1 MNIFNFVVWGIFFFI
16 LIIKILRSIR
26 IVPTKS
32 AYVVERLGRYSKTL
46 GPGFHVLV
54 PFLEKVAY
62 IQDLKEETITV
73 PPQTCF
79 TTDNVQV
86 EVDGV
91 IYISVM
97 DPVKASYGITNYR
110 FASIQLAQTT
120 MRSVIGTLELDK
132 TFEER
137 DIINSKIVGVLNEV
151 GMNWGINVHR
161 YEVKNIVPPET
172 VRNAM
177 EQQMRAERERRAVL
191 AQSEGDKQSRIN
203 NSEGFK
209 MEAVNKSEGE
219 MQKRINEAEGKAR
232 EIESIANA
240 TAEAIEKLASAI
252 IEEGGEKAVQLRLSE
267 QFLTQL
273 RGLAK
278 AGTSILLPTDL
289 TRLDSL
295 LASLGILPTTQT
307 KTKPVDQTPSRT
319 GA

>member
-1 MNIFNFVVWGIFFFI
+1 MEYFNFAVWGIFFLI
-16 LIIKILRSIR
+16 LLVKILRSIR

-32 AYVVERLGRYSKTL
+32 AYIVERLGRYTKTL

-54 PFLEKVAY
+54 PFMERVAY
-62 IQDLKEETITV
+62 IQDLREETINV

-91 IYISVM
+91 IYISAV
-97 DPVKASYGITNYR
+97 DPVKASYGITDYR
-110 FASIQLAQTT
+110 FAAIQLAQTT

-137 DIINSKIVGVLNEV
+137 DIINSKIVGVLNDV
-151 GMNWGINVHR
+151 GMSWGINVHR
-161 YEVKNIVPPET
+161 YEVKNIVPPDS

-177 EQQMRAERERRAVL
+177 EQQMRAERDRRAIL
-191 AQSEGDKQSRIN
+191 AQSEGDRQSRIN

-209 MEAVNKSEGE
+209 TEAVNKSEGE

-232 EIESIANA
+232 EIESIAIA
-240 TAEAIEKLASAI
+240 TAEAIEKLAAAI

-278 AGTSILLPTDL
+278 SQTSVVLPTDL

-295 LASLGILPTTQT
+295 LAALGILPTTQP
-307 KTKPVDQTPSRT
+307 KQKVPEPVPSRT
-319 GA
+319 